1 MKRSPID
8 IQLTKNILTYSQIL
22 ETWTNTKY
30 VIEVQWQTQKLVNI
44 PDHKNF
50 YKPLYT
56 VTALP
61 DWKYYKNSR
70 DGLKY
75 FIKPLKFGN
84 SSIWDKQPKYHIYSW
99 NSII

>member
-61 DWKYYKNSR
+61 DWKYYKNGMVWITLSN
-70 DGLKY
+70 L
-75 FIKPLKFGN
+75 
-84 SSIWDKQPKYHIYSW
+84 
-99 NSII
+99 